1 MCVGSHFAMQEMKAI
16 AAAVYTRF
24 ETRVVD
30 DGGVEQGDG
39 YTVGPKGG
47 RLVLGFERVEG

>member
-1 MCVGSHFAMQEMKAI
+1 MGEIKAI
-16 AAAVYTRF
+16 VAAVYARF

-47 RLVLGFERVEG
+47 RLVLGFERVG